1 MNNDLFAWLHDRRN
15 PIAIGVSITA
25 GTIALLLWLALD
37 DLVLR
42 MMP

>member
-1 MNNDLFAWLHDRRN
+1 MNRDLCAWLHSKRD